1 MPLFIKNID
10 PELQILGPSQ
20 QFIFNQN
27 IASLQF
33 DNTFVPT
40 ISIPSR
46 NFFETRNSSLSG
58 FRWIHQTNSG
68 DTFGSLKLQS
78 FINAQSTGTDVL
90 TINTDGTVTFDT
102 SISFPGFSISGDFNM
117 NNYKIINLANP
128 VNPGDGVNKA
138 YADSLIGGGGTV
150 TLSGAITGS
159 GAVGSDIV
167 TTLTDINTSQITD
180 FNSSVIAFRLDQFA
194 IPIADINLN
203 NQKIINLLTPT
214 IGTDGANKDYVD
226 TAISNIPSQTITL
239 TGAITGSGDGTINTT
254 LTPITVSQITDF
266 SSAVLAFRLDE
277 FGIPTNDIDLNNH
290 KIINVSSPSLISDAA
305 NKGYVDTAVSG
316 IVSTVILEGDVT
328 GSGVTGTPIT
338 TTIIS
343 VLPGAIAGSGTPNTF
358 LRGDGDWV
366 NLSYLNLNYFSSP
379 EASLDLNNQKIVN
392 LLTPTLPTDG
402 ATKGYVDT
410 AVSGITNTIELTG
423 GVTATGVTGSPIN
436 TIVTFVEPNVIAG
449 YGTPGTFLR
458 GDGLWV
464 SLSYL
469 NLNYFS
475 LPEASLDLNNQ
486 KIINLA
492 TPTLNTDAAN
502 KGYVDGKI
510 WTTSQI
516 SDYIA
521 STLAFRL
528 DQFTIPTS
536 NINLNSN
543 KIINLA
549 IPTLGTDAANKGYV
563 DSVVAGNSITLTG
576 AVTGSGSGTINT
588 ILTPITTSEITD
600 YVTATNSL
608 IAAATISISKLAGFP
623 NTTSTYLRGDGNWF
637 DFITSATAI
646 TLDQFAAPINSVNL
660 NSHKI
665 TNLLTPTLA
674 NDGATK
680 GYVDGKVW
688 TTSQISDYIIA
699 TNTLITTS
707 TISPSQLTGY
717 SSSTATYLRGDGTW
731 TNFNSTAIALRL
743 DQFTIPTANI
753 NLNNNKI
760 INLATPTLATDS
772 ATKGYVDSAIGG
784 VTVTLTGAVTGSG
797 SGTIN
802 TTLIPITT
810 SQISNFN
817 SSVTAFR
824 LDQFAIPTAD
834 LNLNSHKIVNLAS
847 PTGLT
852 DGTNKGYV
860 DGKTWTTSQITNYT
874 TSTNS
879 LITAATISPSQLTGY
894 VSNPATYLR
903 GDGTW
908 NNFNTAATAI
918 SLDQFLAPTTNINL
932 NNKKIINLAVPTIG
946 TDGATKGYV
955 DSAVA
960 AASNITLTGSVT
972 GSGSG
977 TINTTFASTQNIS
990 GTTQTFI
997 YDGGAVSDSYFTLAN
1012 QTVIPTGG
1020 IVATNIRLLNSTT
1033 SCGFNLHQ
1041 ETGTTPTDNRF
1052 FFMVFSDG
1060 GAQYET
1066 VWSVNYNSLYDT
1078 FQMNFIRP
1086 VKFTSLVNFNNGV
1099 LNNVGL
1105 PILSTDGATKGYVDT
1120 AISNIPAQTITLTGA
1135 VTGSGSGTIDTSLN
1149 SIVQV
1154 QSSTQQFTS
1163 PYTNTQFILNNLTDL
1178 TTFNAT
1184 TSLIFKNSLN
1194 SGFILRHQAFVN
1206 DSTPSTL
1213 SFRWFNSIGVELNL
1227 FSFQYLNSASRYIT
1241 NFTSPIAIGAGSN
1254 PPYVAN
1260 VSIVGG
1266 VQNVINEDSC
1276 LRVSGS
1282 SNATKIELQNTF
1294 GKLYEIR
1301 SDSGSKLVVRDNT
1314 SNADRIRIDSNGNT
1328 IIVNKTNIDT
1338 NLASTAS
1345 AALEVRG
1352 GVYNIA
1358 SNETCIRV
1366 IGNNTANIE
1375 LQSIASSGRLYE
1387 IRSLSSGGLDISDR
1401 TGGATRYS
1409 IDTNGNHI
1417 FSNTVYGRSVSG
1429 FMNMQNN
1436 AIGTTVTTA
1445 GTFYKVAGTT
1455 VAIHLNGLSSP
1466 VSNRLTHTA
1475 TYSVIAY
1482 VNVTFTASHN
1492 GAGGEETSFA
1502 LYKNGSQITN
1512 TLISGQQLNNLQVLS
1527 ICALVLMNTND
1538 YIELW
1543 CTSPNNGRIITVKNL
1558 MFNYTTT

>member
-194 IPIADINLN
+194 IPTVDINLN

-226 TAISNIPSQTITL
+226 TAISNIPAQTITL

-266 SSAVLAFRLDE
+266 NTAVLAFRLDE

-290 KIINVSSPSLISDAA
+290 KIINVSTPSLISDAA
-305 NKGYVDTAVSG
+305 NKGYVDTAISG
-316 IVSTVILEGDVT
+316 IVSTVTLEGDVT

-343 VLPGAIAGSGTPNTF
+343 VLP
-358 LRGDGDWV
+358 D
-366 NLSYLNLNYFSSP
+366 
-379 EASLDLNNQKIVN
+379 
-392 LLTPTLPTDG
+392 
-402 ATKGYVDT
+402 
-410 AVSGITNTIELTG
+410 
-423 GVTATGVTGSPIN
+423 
-436 TIVTFVEPNVIAG
+436 VIAG

-458 GDGLWV
+458 GDGDWV

-502 KGYVDGKI
+502 KGYVD
-510 WTTSQI
+510 
-516 SDYIA
+516 
-521 STLAFRL
+521 
-528 DQFTIPTS
+528 
-536 NINLNSN
+536 
-543 KIINLA
+543 
-549 IPTLGTDAANKGYV
+549 
-563 DSVVAGNSITLTG
+563 SVVGGNSITLTG

-588 ILTPITTSEITD
+588 TLTPITTSEITD

-646 TLDQFAAPINSVNL
+646 TLDQFAVPINSVNL

-665 TNLLTPTLA
+665 INLLTPTLA

-1105 PILSTDGATKGYVDT
+1105 PILSTDGANKDYVDT

-1387 IRSLSSGGLDISDR
+1387 IRSLSSGGLDITDR